1 MKLFADILIIVVAL
15 ESLFIMLLEMFG
27 TQTKLA
33 RNVFNLKQKYLLQKE
48 TRISMANQGLYNGFL
63 GVSILL
69 IRYYSPTNIIFPGLM
84 LFIGFIVI
92 AAIFGSLTANK
103 KIIFSQG
110 LPSILTLIV
119 VFLAYR

>member
-1 MKLFADILIIVVAL
+1 M
-15 ESLFIMLLEMFG
+15 
-27 TQTKLA
+27 
-33 RNVFNLKQKYLLQKE
+33 
-48 TRISMANQGLYNGFL
+48 
-63 GVSILL
+63 
-69 IRYYSPTNIIFPGLM
+69 
-84 LFIGFIVI
+84 I

>member
-1 MKLFADILIIVVAL
+1 MKLFADILIIVVVL
-15 ESLFIMLLEMFG
+15 KSLFIMLLEVFG

-33 RNVFNLKQKYLLQKE
+33 RNIFNLKQKYLLQKE
-48 TRISMANQGLYNGFL
+48 ARISMANQGLYNGFL

-103 KIIFSQG
+103 K
-110 LPSILTLIV
+110 LY
-119 VFLAYR
+119 LARDYRRF

>member
-48 TRISMANQGLYNGFL
+48 ARISMAN
-63 GVSILL
+63 
-69 IRYYSPTNIIFPGLM
+69 
-84 LFIGFIVI
+84 
-92 AAIFGSLTANK
+92 
-103 KIIFSQG
+103 
-110 LPSILTLIV
+110 
-119 VFLAYR
+119 